1 MTANPVRGSAAD
13 IARIQEFV
21 SELEGFAIKAEET
34 LKAIESD
41 LEGNRHLFSVFSES
55 MFTIRGTAVQ
65 LGFPHIA
72 DIAALGEELAIK
84 GKGAN
89 QRAHIRRCVAA
100 LWDAQTTVKYLIVH
114 HDEETGEEQQIL
126 MNRLQSM
133 LTAFGGARPKV
144 DQNEIE
150 ALLKGR
156 G

>member
-1 MTANPVRGSAAD
+1 MSADQRGNPLQDSEKLA
-13 IARIQEFV
+13 EFV
-21 SELEGFAIKAEET
+21 ADLEGFAVRAEET
-34 LKAIESD
+34 LKRIESD

-55 MFTIRGTAVQ
+55 MFTIRGTALQ

-84 GKGAN
+84 GKGAT

-100 LWDAQTTVKYLIVH
+100 LWDAQTTVKYLILH
-114 HDEETGEEQQIL
+114 HDQETGEEQQIL

-133 LTAFGGARPKV
+133 LSAFGGARPKV
-144 DQNEIE
+144 DQDEIE